1 LDDDAVAGFQVDRVV
16 DNGGGVLAD
25 AWIHTDV

>member
-1 LDDDAVAGFQVDRVV
+1 VV

-25 AWIHTDV
+25 AWIHTDMWVAGWKSVIDQ